1 MKHVLLVHDQ
11 QEDPVPRRQWLE
23 NSGFLVTTAESGE
36 EALAA
41 IARERP
47 DCVLLD
53 VLIKGKNGFEVLSW
67 IRERHPP
74 EEVPVILT
82 STIHRKR
89 LYREEAWE
97 RGAQGYLLRPI
108 DPAELVR
115 HILAVTQPL
124 QGKIPSAS

>member
-11 QEDPVPRRQWLE
+11 QEDPFLRRQWLE

-36 EALAA
+36 EALRV
-41 IARERP
+41 IEDQRP

-53 VLIKGKNGFEVLSW
+53 VLIKGPNGFEVLSQ
-67 IRERHPP
+67 IRERYPAD
-74 EEVPVILT
+74 EVPVILT

-115 HILAVTQPL
+115 HIVAATQV